1 MRQFFFFFRLDT
13 GEDQRISKEEFTDDS
28 VKKTIETVSFSSP
41 CLSSLLFGF
50 KLILLISGLDRL
62 MTWRL
67 NLTRLTGAVRK
78 IMPFIIIYWFY
89 DGKCTFVW
97 FQQWWRTNSLLR
109 VCGLGLGEKPRPWRW
124 HRRRLNILVVAPTM
138 TFISYPFRLN
148 SLNLG

>member
-1 MRQFFFFFRLDT
+1 MTQSFRLDT
-13 GEDQRISKEEFTDDS
+13 GDDQRISKEEFTDDS

-78 IMPFIIIYWFY
+78 IIAFIIIY
-89 DGKCTFVW
+89 
-97 FQQWWRTNSLLR
+97 
-109 VCGLGLGEKPRPWRW
+109 
-124 HRRRLNILVVAPTM
+124 
-138 TFISYPFRLN
+138 
-148 SLNLG
+148 